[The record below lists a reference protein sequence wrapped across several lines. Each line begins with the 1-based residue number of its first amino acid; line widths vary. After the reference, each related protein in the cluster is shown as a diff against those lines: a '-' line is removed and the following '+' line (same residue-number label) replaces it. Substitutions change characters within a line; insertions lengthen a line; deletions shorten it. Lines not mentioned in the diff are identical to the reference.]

1 MKNKSKTR
9 IHLKDIILQ
18 GSLFCLIYIALFLIS
33 SPWLTQALMDQKRTQ
48 YSIYNFTPEEIKKNI
63 LQAEASEEQS
73 AIEAPDFGTVLSN
86 ITVIDRKD
94 VVGAI
99 AISDLKLLLPVLE
112 GTTTS
117 NLIVGATTIKAGQ
130 VMGKGNYCLA
140 GHHMKNDEL
149 LFGPLLQIKVGSL
162 IQLSDKKTIY
172 TYQVTETRIVP
183 ETDLTVLKDQSVP
196 LLTLITCDIS
206 GINTDNRF
214 IVIGEL
220 VDESNESTG
229 NEYVSRFKHQVN
241 QIKKEE
247 VAIKYCFNFWLIIIF
262 VLSLVMQILLIRLSR
277 TRLKKKKLS

>member
-1 MKNKSKTR
+1 
-9 IHLKDIILQ
+9 
-18 GSLFCLIYIALFLIS
+18 
-33 SPWLTQALMDQKRTQ
+33 MDQKRTQ

-63 LQAEASEEQS
+63 LQAEAAEEQS

-117 NLIVGATTIKAGQ
+117 NLMVGATTIKAGQ

-196 LLTLITCDIS
+196 LLSLITCDIS

-220 VDESNESTG
+220 VDESNESTD
-229 NEYVSRFKHQVN
+229 NEYVSQFKHQVN

-247 VAIKYCFNFWLIIIF
+247 AATKYCFHFWLIIIF
-262 VLSLVMQILLIRLSR
+262 VLSLVMQILLIKLSR
-277 TRLKKKKLS
+277 NQLK